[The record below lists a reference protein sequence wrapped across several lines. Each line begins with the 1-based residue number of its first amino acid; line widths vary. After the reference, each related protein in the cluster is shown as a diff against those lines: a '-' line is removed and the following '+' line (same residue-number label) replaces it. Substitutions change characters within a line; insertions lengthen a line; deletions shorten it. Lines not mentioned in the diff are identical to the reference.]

1 MSKGAKNTDT
11 WEAERV
17 NKNHPIKD
25 GPFCQERISNED
37 GYKYICK
44 WIKNMLDS
52 NADISLIVDALY
64 QAGILKYEERRMI
77 ERHF

>member
-1 MSKGAKNTDT
+1 VNKL
-11 WEAERV
+11 EQER
-17 NKNHPIKD
+17 NEKNHPIKD
-25 GPFCQERISNED
+25 GSFCPERISNED